1 MKTAIIIVTYNAE
14 KWLDLCLG
22 SCRRFAKEVPVI
34 VVDNNSSDN
43 TVEYIKKNYSE
54 VVVLPQA
61 DNTGFAKG
69 NNIGIKYAL
78 AHAAESVFLLNP
90 DAEIC
95 EQTLEKCHQVL
106 FSDDKLAAVQPIIL
120 LPSKLVNSVG
130 NSFHYLG
137 LAEAGGNDL
146 PLEIAKEVVPHLK
159 NKTEPG
165 YLSGAAMMIK
175 TEVIK
180 CLGGFDEFLFIY
192 HEDAELCWRFRLA
205 GWKLGV
211 VSEAVAIHHYEFS
224 RSIARIYYM
233 ERNRFLVWLSLLKWP
248 TLVLL
253 ILPVFFSEAMLLAW
267 SLMTG
272 SFFKRIKIYNYLLTR
287 EAGDYIISKRQAIK
301 KIRQLSDR
309 EFLSFA
315 SATIESKNVQSF
327 MTTFVFNP
335 VSKLA
340 WKIIYP
346 LIRW

>member
-14 KWLDLCLG
+14 QWLDLCLG
-22 SCRRFAKEVPVI
+22 SCRQFAKSVPVI

-54 VVVLPQA
+54 VVILPQS

-78 AHAAESVFLLNP
+78 ARGAESVFLLNP

-95 EQTLEKCHQVL
+95 EQTLEKCQTVL
-106 FSDDKLAAVQPIIL
+106 FSDKKLAAVQPIIL
-120 LPSKLVNSVG
+120 LPNKEVNSAG
-130 NSFHYLG
+130 NCFHYLG
-137 LAEAGGNDL
+137 FAEAGGNGW

-159 NKTEPG
+159 NHTEPG
-165 YLSGAAMMIK
+165 YLSGAAMLIK
-175 TEVIK
+175 VEVLK
-180 CLGGFDEFLFIY
+180 QVGWFDEFLFIY
-192 HEDAELCWRFRLA
+192 HEDAEISWRFRLA

-211 VSEAVAIHHYEFS
+211 VEEALAIHHYEFS
-224 RSIARIYYM
+224 RSIASIYYM
-233 ERNRFLVWLSLLKWP
+233 ERNRFLIWLAFLKWP

-253 ILPVFFSEAMLLAW
+253 ILPIFFSEALLLAW

-272 SFFKRIKIYNYLLTR
+272 TFFKRIKIYNYLLTR

-301 KIRQLSDR
+301 KIRLLSDR
-309 EFLSFA
+309 EFLAFA